1 MASAKRRAGT
11 AAGRPPPSTKTG
23 ELLHLD
29 CFSGIAGNM
38 FLAAMLD
45 AGLSRRAL
53 REDLA
58 GLGLDHRVVV
68 RRVMRGAI
76 AAPYLEVRVPAAKQ
90 GAGHGRHFRDIRALL
105 RRATLRAS
113 VRKRAL
119 AMFEALAE
127 AEAKVHGVPVDR
139 VHFHE
144 VGAVDAIVDITGAA
158 IAVDRLGIR
167 RITASP
173 IALGHGSIETE
184 HGRLPL
190 PAPATLELLRG
201 LPVVP
206 AHVEWETVTPTGAAL
221 ARVLVDEFRELP
233 PMTVARIG
241 HGAGNDRPGPMPNVL
256 RAIVGRERASGPG
269 RDRVCVLETH
279 IDDLN
284 PEHFEYAMERL
295 FEAGALDVGL
305 QTVQMKKNRTGFA
318 LRVIAAP
325 ECAQALAAIV
335 FAETSTAGVRV
346 SHQERWVL
354 RRSTRRVDT
363 PFGAIRVKVLENDA
377 GVRLAPEYDDC
388 KRAAKRS
395 GAPLREVVAAAEAA
409 ARASRDD
416 EAGRVR

>member
-1 MASAKRRAGT
+1 VARAGRSVARGAT
-11 AAGRPPPSTKTG
+11 ATSTSRG
-23 ELLHLD
+23 FDLLHLD

-38 FLAAMLD
+38 FLAALLD

-58 GLGLDHRVVV
+58 GLGLDHKLVV
-68 RRVMRGAI
+68 RRVRRGAI
-76 AAPYLEVRVPAAKQ
+76 AAPYLEVRAPTAKS
-90 GAGHGRHFRDIRALL
+90 GHRGRRFREIRALL
-105 RRATLRAS
+105 RRAKLRAP
-113 VRKRAL
+113 VRERAL

-127 AEAKVHGVPVDR
+127 AEAKVHGVEVDR

-144 VGAVDAIVDITGAA
+144 VGAVDAIVDIAGAA
-158 IAVDRLGIR
+158 IAIDRLGIR

-173 IALGHGSIETE
+173 IALGHGSVETA

-206 AHVEWETVTPTGAAL
+206 ANVEWETVTPTGAAL

-233 PMTVARIG
+233 PMTVGRIG

-256 RAIVGRERASGPG
+256 RAILGRDTATQ

-284 PEHFEYAMERL
+284 PEHFEHAMERL

-318 LRVIAAP
+318 LRVIANPAR
-325 ECAQALAAIV
+325 AQELAAIV
-335 FAETSTAGVRV
+335 FAETSTAGIRV

-354 RRSTRRVDT
+354 RRSTRRIRT
-363 PFGAIRVKVLENDA
+363 RFGAIRVKVLESES
-377 GVRLAPEYDDC
+377 GVRFAAEYDDC
-388 KRAAKRS
+388 KRAAKRA
-395 GAPLREVVAAAEAA
+395 GAPLGEVVAAAEGA
-409 ARASRDD
+409 ARAADD
-416 EAGRVR
+416 GEAGRVR